1 MVGSMYVRTIFLIFC
16 TYESIKLINIYD
28 RGFRK
33 PWSLAIGQ
41 FKVIAYSNRG
51 DEDGHF
57 GPGIKV

>member
-1 MVGSMYVRTIFLIFC
+1 MTILAAKYGKKYGRKS
-16 TYESIKLINIYD
+16 TIYD

-33 PWSLAIGQ
+33 PRSLAIGH
-41 FKVIAYSNRG
+41 FKIIVYSNRG